1 MPNLMRF
8 NESSGPTEGVHTK
21 MKMMSRRPF
30 GFKNFEN
37 YRMRVMAKGNRP
49 VTVREIMRA
58 DIVLASHMVDW
69 A

>member
-1 MPNLMRF
+1 
-8 NESSGPTEGVHTK
+8 
-21 MKMMSRRPF
+21 
-30 GFKNFEN
+30 
-37 YRMRVMAKGNRP
+37 MRVMAKGNRP